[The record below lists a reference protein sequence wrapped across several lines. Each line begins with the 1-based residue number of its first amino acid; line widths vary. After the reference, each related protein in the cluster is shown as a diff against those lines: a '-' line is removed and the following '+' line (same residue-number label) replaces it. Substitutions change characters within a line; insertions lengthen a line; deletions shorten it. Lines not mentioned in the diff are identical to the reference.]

1 MPSGSGSSSFS
12 LPMIKLLRIMLDRF
26 HTSLISSKAG
36 FNSQIRNY
44 GHIAQLAERTAVNRV
59 VDGSIPSMSALLF
72 TEIRNEKR
80 LFLSFKLET
89 MNVNIFY
96 QKDINGIKIWYIPFL
111 RLIKN
116 MP

>member
-1 MPSGSGSSSFS
+1 MPSGSGSSSLS
-12 LPMIKLLRIMLDRF
+12 LLMIKLLRIMLDWF

-36 FNSQIRNY
+36 FDSRIRNY
-44 GHIAQLAERTAVNRV
+44 GHIAQLAERTTVNRV
-59 VDGSIPSMSALLF
+59 VGGSISSMSALLF
-72 TEIRNEKR
+72 TEIQNEKR

-89 MNVNIFY
+89 MNVNIYY

-111 RLIKN
+111 QLIKN